1 MKKYLSIGLICLAI
15 VSCKDNKVKEKD
27 TEPVTNIVTDTISKS
42 ITATAII
49 SAKSN
54 SAVSGTVTFTENEG
68 MVSMVATLSGLAPG
82 KHAIH
87 IHEKGDCS
95 ANDGSSAGGHW
106 NPTNEDHGIWG
117 TTPFHKG
124 DIGNIEIDAQGI
136 GTISRDT
143 DLWCIDCADTDKNI
157 VGKAIII
164 HEGID
169 DFSSQPSGAAG
180 KRAGCGEIVLEQK

>member
-1 MKKYLSIGLICLAI
+1 MKKYLSIGLVCLAM
-15 VSCKDNKVKEKD
+15 VSCKDNKTTENETD
-27 TEPVTNIVTDTISKS
+27 TVTVVTDTVSKT

-54 SAVSGTVTFTENEG
+54 STVSGTVIFTENEG
-68 MVSMVATLSGLAPG
+68 IVSMEGTLSGLTPG

-87 IHEKGDCS
+87 IHEIGDCT
-95 ANDGSSAGGHW
+95 AEDGASAGGHW
-106 NPTNEDHGIWG
+106 NPTDEDHGVWG
-117 TTPFHKG
+117 TAPFHRG
-124 DIGNIEIDAQGI
+124 DIGNIEVDAQGI

-143 DLWCIDCADTDKNI
+143 DLWCITCDDSTKNI

-169 DFSSQPSGAAG
+169 DFTSQPSGAAG
-180 KRAGCGEIVLEQK
+180 KRVGCGAITLEK